1 MSCDN
6 IAIKVDGLGKCF
18 DIFESPRQR
27 LNNLLFGSEQGKSEF
42 WALKDISFEI
52 RKGETVGVIGRN
64 GAGKSTLLQMLCG
77 TLTPTEGEIFV
88 NGKVAALLELGA
100 GFNPEFT
107 GRENIYLNASILGLS
122 QKDID
127 KVYDKIVEF
136 SELSDYIDKPVKTY
150 SSGMY
155 VRLGFA
161 VAAHTNAD
169 VLIIDEA
176 LSVGDVF
183 FQQKCMRFLSE
194 FKERGGTLL
203 FVSHDTSSVLSL
215 CENAVLLYPKASKPC
230 VKGPSGEI
238 CKLYVSELYQEKTTQ
253 YSQYEA
259 YPKIQKKE
267 SINRE
272 IIGAESIPEVY
283 KIGEFRRNSESFGE
297 RGATIVD
304 CYFTDGVNVIN
315 EATSGQKVSLNIEV
329 TCDKEIMYPAA
340 GIMIKDNKGQYLFTE
355 GSDYAFRDKQL
366 IFNKGE
372 RVLFEFS
379 FEMPVL
385 IRGSYAIN
393 VAFAEG
399 IGDDHIQHHWIHD
412 ALDIEVLQGRVVHG
426 CAGMNGFLTKLK
438 WIATN
443 D

>member
-1 MSCDN
+1 MFCDE
-6 IAIKVDGLGKCF
+6 IVIKANGLGKCF
-18 DIFESPRQR
+18 DVFDSPHQR
-27 LNNLLFGSEQGKSEF
+27 LSNILFGSERGKSEF
-42 WALKDISFEI
+42 WALKDISFEV
-52 RKGETVGVIGRN
+52 RKGETVGIIGRN

-77 TLTPTEGEIFV
+77 TLIPSVGEVQV

-122 QKDID
+122 QSNID
-127 KVYDKIVEF
+127 NIYDKIVAF
-136 SELSDYIDKPVKTY
+136 SELADYIDKPVKTY

-161 VAAHTNAD
+161 VAAHTDAD

-215 CENAVLLYPKASKPC
+215 CENAILLYPRASKPC
-230 VKGPSGEI
+230 VKGPSDDI
-238 CKLYVSELYQEKTTQ
+238 CKLYVSELYQEKTDQ
-253 YSQYEA
+253 FASFNVSPPVREPA
-259 YPKIQKKE
+259 
-267 SINRE
+267 SINKE
-272 IIGAESIPEVY
+272 LVGKKNIPDIY
-283 KIGEFRRNSESFGE
+283 KLGTFRTDAESFGE
-297 RGATIVD
+297 RGASIVS
-304 CYFTDGVNVIN
+304 CCFTDGSNIIS
-315 EATSGQKVSLNIEV
+315 EAISGQKVSLNIEV
-329 TCDKEIMYPAA
+329 KCDKDIVFPAA

-355 GSDYAFRDKQL
+355 GSDHAFRDEQL
-366 IFNKGE
+366 IFRKGE
-372 RVLFEFS
+372 RVLFEFT

-385 IRGSYAIN
+385 IRGSYTIN

-399 IGDDHIQHHWIHD
+399 IGDDHIQHHWLHD
-412 ALDIEVLQGRVVHG
+412 ALDIEVLQSRVVHG
-426 CAGMNGFLTKLK
+426 SAGLNGFVPKLK
-438 WIATN
+438 WIVPN
-443 D
+443 E